1 MFNKFTG
8 FRIEY
13 HIIQSFP
20 VSCLNRDDMGAP
32 KSALIGGV
40 SRARVSSQ
48 CWKRAIRMLMH
59 ELGIIIAKRTLLVST
74 IIKEKCLAL
83 GATEEQAVLCGNS
96 FASILEKKNQDNPK
110 AKKKGAKAAA
120 AEETGNENEET
131 SAAAANA
138 PAPSSALFFISDAE
152 ATAVAEK
159 FKENSFAKL
168 DEKKLKDAFAGT
180 KLSAHDGLDIALFGR
195 MAANAPDLNVE
206 AAASVAHAI
215 STHRVNSEIDFFTAV
230 DDCKNPEESS
240 GAGHMGPLEFNSATY
255 YRYVSL
261 DLGQLADTLRGNDM
275 QEAVEIFTKALF
287 LAFPA
292 ARQATMSAASPWN
305 YAIITV
311 RKGQRMQL
319 PFNDPVKPQTD
330 MVAASVE
337 ALKARFEAVEH
348 MYGSLFGL
356 KDKIEIA
363 PSRDGKS
370 IDDVI
375 AALKNDIAA
384 I

>member
-1 MFNKFTG
+1 MSNKFTG
-8 FRIEY
+8 TRIEF
-13 HIIQSFP
+13 HILQSFP

-40 SRARVSSQ
+40 PRARVSSQ
-48 CWKRAIRMLMH
+48 CWKRAIRMQMH
-59 ELGIIIAKRTLLVST
+59 ELGVNTAKRTLLLDRL
-74 IIKEKCLAL
+74 IKEKCLAH
-83 GATEEQAVLCGNS
+83 GATDEQAVFCGNY
-96 FASILEKKNQDNPK
+96 FAAAFDKEQNNQK
-110 AKKKGAKAAA
+110 AKKKGAKSK
-120 AEETGNENEET
+120 AEEVEKESEET
-131 SAAAANA
+131 ASEA
-138 PAPSSALFFISDAE
+138 SEKTKRSLFFISDHEAE
-152 ATAVAEK
+152 AVA
-159 FKENSFAKL
+159 
-168 DEKKLKDAFAGT
+168 DAFEKNNFGEIPKEELKNICKNSVNT
-180 KLSAHDGLDIALFGR
+180 AHDGLDIALFGR
-195 MAANAPDLNVE
+195 MAANAPDLNIE

-230 DDCKNPEESS
+230 DECKPPEDSH

-261 DLGQLADTLRGNDM
+261 DLGQLADTLKGNDI
-275 QEAVEIFTKALF
+275 QEAVELFTKALF

-319 PFNDPVKPQTD
+319 SFNDPVKSSREKPD

-337 ALKARFEAVEH
+337 SLKAQFEAVEH

-375 AALKNDIAA
+375 AALKNDVAA